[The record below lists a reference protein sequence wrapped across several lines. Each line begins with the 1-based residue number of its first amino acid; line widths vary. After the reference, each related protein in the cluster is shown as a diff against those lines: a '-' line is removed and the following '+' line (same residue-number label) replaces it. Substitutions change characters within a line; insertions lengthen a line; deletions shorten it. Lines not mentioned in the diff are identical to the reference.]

1 MPPTFRAV
9 CAVLLVAGL
18 ASASRP
24 AGAES
29 FHTCTGFIDVVP
41 TTIAT
46 QGVWCMR
53 KDLATAI
60 TSGAAITIATNN
72 VTIDCNDFKL
82 GGLAAGDATEAV
94 GIEADNRINATVR
107 HCNVRGFMYGTQ
119 LTGSGHAV
127 VDSRFDSNTY
137 SGIMASGDGL
147 QIQGNRV
154 SDTGG
159 STISPTINAAG
170 ITLATPTY
178 SATVRDNTIDTVF
191 SLGGT
196 ATGIAAGIMNGTV
209 ERNTIS
215 VLRPGGAGLARG
227 IRVFY
232 ANSRL
237 MIRDNVIATQPAESG
252 IGVDCNGAFARDNMV
267 SGLTSG
273 YYEDCTDGG
282 GNLAN

>member
-1 MPPTFRAV
+1 MHPTFRAA
-9 CAVLLVAGL
+9 CAVLLVASL
-18 ASASRP
+18 IPAARP
-24 AGAES
+24 AQAET
-29 FHTCTGFIDVVP
+29 FHTCAGFIDAVP

-53 KDLATAI
+53 KDLSTAI
-60 TSGAAITIATNN
+60 TSGTAITIATNN

-119 LTGSGHAV
+119 LSGGGHAV
-127 VDSRFDSNTY
+127 VDSRFDNNTY
-137 SGIMASGDGL
+137 SAILASGDGIL
-147 QIQGNRV
+147 IQGNRV

-178 SATVRDNTIDTVF
+178 SASVRDNTIDSVV

-237 MIRDNVIATQPAESG
+237 MIRDNVIATNPAETG
-252 IGVDCNGAFARDNMV
+252 VGVDCNGAFARDNLV
-267 SGLTSG
+267 SGLTTG
-273 YYEDCTDGG
+273 YNGCTSGG
-282 GNLAN
+282 GNLEN